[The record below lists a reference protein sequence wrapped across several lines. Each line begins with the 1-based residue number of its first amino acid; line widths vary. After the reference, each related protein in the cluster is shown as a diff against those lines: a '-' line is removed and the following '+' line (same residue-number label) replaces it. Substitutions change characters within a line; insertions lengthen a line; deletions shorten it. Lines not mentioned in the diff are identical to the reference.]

1 MISSSKRY
9 RNNSPSPVFVG
20 ISPFAVTQDTVLQ
33 FSSIYSQAVAV
44 AAQQAAIRLFKG
56 VLIIGLTRAADLITE
71 EAAEFTPINIE
82 YIFKM
87 KNELSLSLPKVMNML
102 ITELRNR

>member
-1 MISSSKRY
+1 ML
-9 RNNSPSPVFVG
+9 
-20 ISPFAVTQDTVLQ
+20 T
-33 FSSIYSQAVAV
+33 
-44 AAQQAAIRLFKG
+44 
-56 VLIIGLTRAADLITE
+56 IGLTRAVSLITE